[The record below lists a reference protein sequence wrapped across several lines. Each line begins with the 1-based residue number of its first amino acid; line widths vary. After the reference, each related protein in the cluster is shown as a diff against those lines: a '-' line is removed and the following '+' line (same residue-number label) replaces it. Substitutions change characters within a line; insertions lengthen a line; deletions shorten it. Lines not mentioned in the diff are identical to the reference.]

1 MQQQQARVG
10 VRLVRLDVVHRTRY
24 RYAEAVRDSFN
35 ELRVRPVDGEH
46 QDCERFLLK
55 VLPPV
60 RLRHYLDLHANHV
73 NFFELYE
80 AHTSLE
86 IECRSRVATRS
97 RAATA
102 GAGFPMAR
110 VGECARMERC
120 HEYLQR
126 SRYVDPSPEAWRLAV
141 DATHGHEDV
150 WSAAVAIRE
159 LVRRE
164 FAYEPG
170 TTTAQTPARDVLRDR
185 RGVCQDFAHVM
196 LAMCRSLGIPARYVS
211 GYLYNGPRELLR
223 GAQAS
228 HAWCEVFVPGPGW
241 RGLDPTNDQPTDERY
256 VKVAVGRDYADVA
269 PVQGSYRGTPG
280 QELTVEVEVQRVG
293 S

>member
-1 MQQQQARVG
+1 M
-10 VRLVRLDVVHRTRY
+10 RLDVLHRTRY

-35 ELRVRPVDGEH
+35 ELRVRPLNAEH
-46 QDCERFLLK
+46 QECERFLLR

-73 NFFELYE
+73 NFFELHE

-86 IECRSRVATRS
+86 IECRSRVVTRTP
-97 RAATA
+97 APVPE
-102 GAGFPMAR
+102 GAFPLER
-110 VGECARMERC
+110 VGETARMERC

-141 DATHGHEDV
+141 DAVQGHGDI
-150 WSAAVAIRE
+150 WAAATAIARA
-159 LVRRE
+159 VFRG
-164 FAYEPG
+164 FSYEPG
-170 TTTAQTPARDVLRDR
+170 STSAQTPAAEVLRGR

-196 LAMCRSLGIPARYVS
+196 IAMCRSLGVPARYVS
-211 GYLYNGPRELLR
+211 GYLYNGPKEQLR

-228 HAWCEVFVPGPGW
+228 HAWCEVFVPGTGW
-241 RGLDPTNDQPTDERY
+241 RGLDPTNDQAADERY

-269 PVQGSYRGTPG
+269 PVQGSYRGTAG
-280 QELTVEVEVQRVG
+280 QELSVEVEVRRVQ